1 MPKPDLTPLTGGYR
15 KIPVMQIGA
24 DVFCDS
30 QCIIREIERRHPSP
44 SVFPDGST
52 ATGWA
57 TAFWADRV
65 FFQAAVAVIFGQ
77 MADQVPKEFIDD
89 RSALMGG
96 AKFDT
101 NAMKAAVPMM
111 KESLRAQL
119 DWLESQLADGR
130 AFLLGAK
137 PGLADFATYH
147 SIWFLTSYYPPA
159 GEILEPHPRVR
170 AWCERVKAIGHG
182 RSTPMERKEALEIA
196 RAAVPATTPEIDP
209 GEPNGW
215 KPGDRVL
222 VMADDYGR
230 DPIAGELV
238 RSSAQEIAI
247 RRSDPLVGEVV
258 VHFPRAGFLA
268 VPQRVPQ
275 RAGKEHGPGVVRNG
289 QVVEEIVLV
298 HRHRGCDEVNSLVA

>member
-1 MPKPDLTPLTGGYR
+1 MSEIILHHYPASPFTEKVRLSLGLKGLAWRGVEQPNIMPKPELTPLTGGYR

-24 DVFCDS
+24 DVYCDS
-30 QCIIREIERRHPSP
+30 QCIIREIERRYPSP

-52 ATGWA
+52 ATAWA

-65 FFQAAVAVIFGQ
+65 FFQASVAVIFGL
-77 MADQVPKEFIDD
+77 MADSVPKAFIDD
-89 RSALMGG
+89 RTALMGG
-96 AKFDT
+96 QRFDT
-101 NAMKAAVPMM
+101 TQMKAAVPLM

-147 SIWFLTSYYPPA
+147 PIWFLQSFYPPA
-159 GEILEPHPRVR
+159 GDLLAPFALVG
-170 AWCERVKAIGHG
+170 AWRERVKAIGHG
-182 RSTPMERKEALEIA
+182 RCTPMERKEALEIA
-196 RAAVPATTPEIDP
+196 RTSRTETTPTVDA
-209 GEPNGW
+209 GEPNGR

-247 RRSDPLVGEVV
+247 RRSDPQVGEVV
-258 VHFPRAGFLA
+258 VHFPRAGFL
-268 VPQRVPQ
+268 VL
-275 RAGKEHGPGVVRNG
+275 PG
-289 QVVEEIVLV
+289 
-298 HRHRGCDEVNSLVA
+298 

>member
-1 MPKPDLTPLTGGYR
+1 MSEIILHHYPASPFTEKVRLTLGLKGLSWRAVEQPSIMPKPELTPLTGGYR

-24 DVFCDS
+24 DVYCDS
-30 QCIIREIERRHPSP
+30 QCILRELERRQPTPSLY
-44 SVFPDGST
+44 PDGGV

-57 TAFWADRV
+57 FAFWADRV
-65 FFQAAVAVIFGQ
+65 FFQATVAVIFGQ
-77 MADQVPKEFIDD
+77 MADSVPKEFIDD

-96 AKFDT
+96 QKFDP
-101 NAMKAAVPMM
+101 NAMKAAVPLM

-119 DWLESQLADGR
+119 EWIDSQLADGR

-147 SIWFLTSYYPPA
+147 SIWFLQSYYPPA
-159 GEILEPHPRVR
+159 AEILAPHARVR

-182 RSTPMERKEALEIA
+182 HSIPMEKKEALEIA
-196 RAAVPATTPEIDP
+196 RSSKSETTPAVDP
-209 GEPNGW
+209 GEPNGL
-215 KPGDRVL
+215 KPGDRVR

-238 RSSAQEIAI
+238 CSSAQDIAI

-258 VHFPRAGFLA
+258 VHFPRAGFL
-268 VPQRVPQ
+268 VL
-275 RAGKEHGPGVVRNG
+275 RA
-289 QVVEEIVLV
+289 
-298 HRHRGCDEVNSLVA
+298 